1 MTIAR
6 LIDTPDYSDTAPAW
20 SAVLDSLAAQVD
32 LQERC
37 VRLGHAP
44 PPDLEIEPPTAPL
57 IGTDRIRALELFER
71 CEGLCLDAAQ
81 ALAATRRGFRSAYA
95 DDAALASSS
104 ITSTRS

>member
-1 MTIAR
+1 MTRTRSADR
-6 LIDTPDYSDTAPAW
+6 GDTAPSW
-20 SAVLDSLAAQVD
+20 STVLDSLTAQVD

-44 PPDLEIEPPTAPL
+44 PPDLEIDPPTTPL
-57 IGTDRIRALELFER
+57 VGDDRIRALELFER
-71 CEGLCLDAAQ
+71 CEGLCLDAAR

-104 ITSTRS
+104 TTSTRS